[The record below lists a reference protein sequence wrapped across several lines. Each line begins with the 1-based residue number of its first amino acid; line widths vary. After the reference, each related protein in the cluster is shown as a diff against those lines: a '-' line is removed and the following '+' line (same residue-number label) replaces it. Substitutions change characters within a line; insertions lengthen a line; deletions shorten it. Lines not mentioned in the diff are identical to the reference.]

1 MMILILPRGSST
13 GYFYLIKEL
22 KQGCRQFFKSQ
33 GIRAMTK
40 PQFNNKL
47 TLPCGS
53 LVGNRFLKSA
63 MSEALASK
71 DHAPGRML
79 ERLYATWSEGGA
91 GILVTGNVMIDSS
104 QLGEPGNV
112 AVENETHMDLL
123 KSWAKSGTSN
133 GNHLWVQLNHPG
145 KQSPGFLNPE
155 PVAPSAVPLKLKGF
169 KPPRALEQDEIQ
181 DIVYRFGRSAA
192 IVKKAGFTGVQIHGA
207 HGYLVS
213 QFLSPY
219 HNRRND
225 EYGGDINNRVRFLIQ
240 IYSAIRDNVG
250 PDFPIS
256 IKINSADFQRGGF
269 TEDESL
275 HVIKLLADMGID
287 LIEISGG
294 NYEAPAMMSVKNSSE
309 RTRSREA
316 YFLNFA
322 GRIRVLIDTPLV
334 VTGGFRSA
342 KAMSEAL
349 QSGALDIIG
358 VARPMVLNPDMPNRI
373 LSGEDYVSPVKPFIS
388 TGIKALDR
396 ALMINLTWYT
406 RQLALI
412 GSGKTP
418 RPDLPPLKAAFDLLL
433 KTGWQNFVRTRA

>member
-1 MMILILPRGSST
+1 
-13 GYFYLIKEL
+13 
-22 KQGCRQFFKSQ
+22 
-33 GIRAMTK
+33 MTT
-40 PQFNNKL
+40 PQFNDTL

-53 LVGNRFLKSA
+53 LVCNRFLKSA
-63 MSEALASK
+63 MSEAMASK

-79 ERLYATWSEGGA
+79 ERLYTTWSRGGA
-91 GILVTGNVMIDSS
+91 GILVTGNVMVDSGH
-104 QLGEPGNV
+104 LGEPGNV
-112 AVENETHMDLL
+112 AIENETHLDQL
-123 KSWAKSGTSN
+123 KSWAASGTGN

-169 KPPRALEQDEIQ
+169 KPPRALEKDEIL
-181 DIVYRFGRSAA
+181 DIVGRFGRCAA

-219 HNRRND
+219 HNRRDD
-225 EYGGDINNRVRFLIQ
+225 EYGGDTDNRFRFLSQ
-240 IYSAIRDNVG
+240 IYAAIRDNVG
-250 PDFPIS
+250 PDFPVS

-269 TEDESL
+269 TEEESL
-275 HVIKLLADMGID
+275 HVITRLADMGID

-294 NYEAPAMMSVKNSSE
+294 NYEAPAMMSMKNPSE

-316 YFLNFA
+316 YFLKFA
-322 GRIRVLIDTPLV
+322 GRIRTRVDTPLA

-349 QSGALDIIG
+349 ESGALDIIG
-358 VARPMVLNPDMPNRI
+358 LARPLVLAPDMPNRI
-373 LSGEDYVSPVKPFIS
+373 LGGEAYVSPVNPLIS
-388 TGIKALDR
+388 TGVRALDR

-406 RQLALI
+406 RQLARI
-412 GSGKTP
+412 GSGKPP